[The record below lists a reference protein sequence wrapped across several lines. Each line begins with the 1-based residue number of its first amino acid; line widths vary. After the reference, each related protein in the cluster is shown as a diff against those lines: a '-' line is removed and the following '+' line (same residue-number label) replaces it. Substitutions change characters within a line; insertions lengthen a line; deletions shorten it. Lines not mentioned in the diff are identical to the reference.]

1 MSSTLSSNGVFPAPL
16 RLLLAA
22 LAGLALQA
30 CQHAPPSVPA
40 APSASIWTV
49 QQAQAFR
56 DLGFVAHGDGWELSL
71 AASLLFEFNS
81 EQLDLQQ
88 RANLQRIARALS
100 AVGIDG
106 LRIEGH
112 SDNVGE
118 ADYNRRLSQRRA
130 AVVAQVLAGA
140 GMRPD
145 RLVVRGFGMDKP
157 IADNASETGRAQN
170 RRVALIA
177 PSS

>member
-1 MSSTLSSNGVFPAPL
+1 MSSTAPSNGILRTPL

-30 CQHAPPSVPA
+30 CQHAPPPVPA
-40 APSASIWTV
+40 TPSASIWTA
-49 QQAQAFR
+49 QQAQVFR
-56 DLGFVAHGDGWELSL
+56 ELGFVAQGDGWELSL

-88 RANLQRIARALS
+88 RANLQRVARALS
-100 AVGIDG
+100 EVGIDG
-106 LRIEGH
+106 LRVEGH

-118 ADYNRRLSQRRA
+118 AEYNRRLSQRRA

-140 GMRPD
+140 GMKPE
-145 RLVVRGFGMDKP
+145 RLVVRGFGKDKP

>member
-1 MSSTLSSNGVFPAPL
+1 MSSTRPFDGILRTPL

-22 LAGLALQA
+22 LATLMLQA
-30 CQHAPPSVPA
+30 CQHAPPVPA
-40 APSASIWTV
+40 APASIWTA
-49 QQAQAFR
+49 QQAQVFR
-56 DLGFVAHGDGWELSL
+56 DLGFVAQGDGWELSL

-88 RANLQRIARALS
+88 RANLQRIARTLS
-100 AVGIDG
+100 EVGIDG

-118 ADYNRRLSQRRA
+118 ADYNQRLSQRRA

-140 GMRPD
+140 GMKSE
-145 RLVVRGFGMDKP
+145 RLVVRGFGKDKP
-157 IADNASETGRAQN
+157 IADNASESGRAQN

>member
-1 MSSTLSSNGVFPAPL
+1 MSSTALLPTPRYLSS
-16 RLLLAA
+16 LLVL
-22 LAGLALQA
+22 LFGLALQA
-30 CQHAPPSVPA
+30 CQHPGPSVPGAA
-40 APSASIWTV
+40 APSIWNA
-49 QQAQAFR
+49 QQTQVFR
-56 DLGFVAHGDGWELSL
+56 ELGFVAQGDSWELSL

-81 EQLDLQQ
+81 EQLNLQQ

-100 AVGIDG
+100 EVGIDG

-118 ADYNRRLSQRRA
+118 ADYNQRLSQRRA

-140 GMRPD
+140 GMKSE
-145 RLVVRGFGMDKP
+145 RLVVRGFGKDKP
-157 IADNASETGRAQN
+157 IADNASESGRAQN